1 VKTIELML
9 GLPALSIFDLVARD
23 MRASFIGD
31 GEKPDATSFTALL
44 PKQSLYE
51 LNQRVD
57 EIRGPYSAERK
68 RAAVASAMMN
78 FLEPDAA
85 PSDRLNRILWS
96 DAVGWGKPFPGV
108 RRSLFFPMA
117 IDITDDDREEKKKP

>member
-23 MRASFIGD
+23 MRSSFIGD
-31 GEKPDATSFTALL
+31 GEKPDATPFTALV
-44 PKQSLYE
+44 PKQSIYE
-51 LNQRVD
+51 LNQRVGD
-57 EIRGPYSAERK
+57 IRGPHSADRK
-68 RAAVASAMMN
+68 RAAVASARMN
-78 FLEPDAA
+78 FLQPDAA

-108 RRSLFFPMA
+108 RRALFFPMS
-117 IDITDDDREEKKKP
+117 IDIADDDREEKKKP